1 MEAQKETIDIFKL
14 LVLLKKRLK
23 MILFFSVLGLVL
35 SAVITFKFIT
45 PTFQAKTQIIV
56 RSSASPD
63 NKTTAQELQGNVQ
76 IINTYNEIL
85 ISPVVLNQVINQL
98 HLNTTAANLQHEIKL
113 STETN
118 SLVITMS
125 VNDKNKFVAKDI
137 ANTTVDVFKT
147 EVTKIMNVDNVAV
160 LAPAVVN
167 ENTAPISPNK
177 KINLTIGT
185 LSGLMLGFIIALLRY
200 FLDTTI
206 KSSQDIERVIE
217 LPVLGEIPLI
227 TIDEME
233 R

>member
-1 MEAQKETIDIFKL
+1 MEAEKEKIDLFKL
-14 LVLLKKRLK
+14 LVILKKRLR
-23 MILFFSVLGLVL
+23 MILVFSVLGLIL

-45 PTFQAKTQIIV
+45 PIYQAKTQIIV
-56 RSSASPD
+56 RSSTS
-63 NKTTAQELQGNVQ
+63 NNSQTTAQEIQGNVQ

-85 ISPVVLNQVINQL
+85 ISPVVLNQVIKQL
-98 HLNTTAANLQHEIKL
+98 NLNTTATSLQHEIKL

-118 SLVITMS
+118 SQVITMS

-160 LAPAVVN
+160 LAPAIVS
-167 ENTAPISPNK
+167 ENTSPISPNK
-177 KINLTIGT
+177 KINLTIGI
-185 LSGLMLGFIIALLRY
+185 LSGFILGFIIALLRY

-206 KSSQDIERVIE
+206 KSSQDIERVVE

-227 TIDEME
+227 TMNEKE
-233 R
+233 K

>member
-1 MEAQKETIDIFKL
+1 MEAEKEKIDLFKL
-14 LVLLKKRLK
+14 LVILKKRLR
-23 MILFFSVLGLVL
+23 MILVFSVLGLIL

-45 PTFQAKTQIIV
+45 PIYQAKTQIIV
-56 RSSASPD
+56 RSSTS
-63 NKTTAQELQGNVQ
+63 NNSQTTAQEIQGNVQ

-85 ISPVVLNQVINQL
+85 ISPVVLNQVIKQL
-98 HLNTTAANLQHEIKL
+98 NLNTTATSLQHEIKL

-118 SLVITMS
+118 SQVITMS

-160 LAPAVVN
+160 LAPAIVS
-167 ENTAPISPNK
+167 ENTSPISPNK
-177 KINLTIGT
+177 KINLTIGI
-185 LSGLMLGFIIALLRY
+185 LSGFILGFIIALLRY

-206 KSSQDIERVIE
+206 KSSQDIERVVE

-227 TIDEME
+227 TINEKE
-233 R
+233 K

>member
-1 MEAQKETIDIFKL
+1 MEAEKEKIDLFKL
-14 LVLLKKRLK
+14 LVILKQRLR
-23 MILFFSVLGLVL
+23 MILVFSVLGLIL

-45 PTFQAKTQIIV
+45 PIYQAKTQIIV
-56 RSSASPD
+56 RSSTS
-63 NKTTAQELQGNVQ
+63 NNSQTTAQEIQGNVQ

-85 ISPVVLNQVINQL
+85 ISPVVLNQVIKQL
-98 HLNTTAANLQHEIKL
+98 NLNTTATSLQHEIKL

-118 SLVITMS
+118 SQVITMS

-160 LAPAVVN
+160 LAPAIVS
-167 ENTAPISPNK
+167 ENTSPISPNK
-177 KINLTIGT
+177 KINLTIGI
-185 LSGLMLGFIIALLRY
+185 LSGFILGFIIALLRY

-206 KSSQDIERVIE
+206 KSSQDIERVVE

-227 TIDEME
+227 TINEKE
-233 R
+233 K